1 MPRRSGTVKRANRGT
16 GDPASAPRSGGVE
29 LVKMAVL
36 AKRSGVPTPTIKH
49 YIREG
54 LLPGPS
60 VRTSRNMAYYDTRS
74 VARIAM
80 IKRLQNER
88 FLPLRTI
95 GELLEPAPS
104 ARLRADAASQRKTL
118 RALAPAVTPPRE
130 TRRKRSRVIEMG
142 MITAQ
147 ELAKLERAGV
157 LDLEGKGPSA
167 GYAGTDLVL
176 LDIIN
181 DVRRAGYG
189 TVFPLALVTTYMTA
203 VKTLVEVELELFR
216 THALSHQ
223 LPVALTDA
231 ARDAMQFGERLVIAL
246 RAKILPALL
255 LPVGE
260 PH

>member
-1 MPRRSGTVKRANRGT
+1 MPRRSGTAKRANRAT
-16 GDPASAPRSGGVE
+16 KKVSSEPPTGGVE

-74 VARIAM
+74 VERIAV

-118 RALAPAVTPPRE
+118 SALAPSITPPRE

-142 MITAQ
+142 MVTAQ
-147 ELAKLERAGV
+147 ELAQLERAGV
-157 LDLEGKGPSA
+157 LELEGRGPTA
-167 GYAGTDLVL
+167 GYAGTDLVV

-203 VKTLVEVELELFR
+203 VKTLVEVEVELFR
-216 THALSHQ
+216 AHALSQQ
-223 LPVALTDA
+223 LPVALTHA
-231 ARDAMQFGERLVIAL
+231 ARDAMQFGERLITAL
-246 RAKILPALL
+246 RAKILPTLL
-255 LPVGE
+255 LPVGK
-260 PH
+260 PR